1 MNEMT
6 DIARM
11 MDDTLDRLLTRRLAG
26 LAGAEGEEHLRA
38 ALTEAGLPLLLRAE
52 DEGGLGGTLGD
63 AAVACW
69 RLGWHAAPVDPVALL
84 AGEEARPLPGGL
96 FGADEPPKGEAT
108 RDDAL
113 LTVAAM
119 TGAMARVMEIAVD
132 YANTRQQFGRPLGKF
147 QALQHLLAEAA
158 SELALTEAAL
168 AAALEAAE
176 ADGED
181 TLPWLTAK
189 AQAGRAATFIAAAA
203 HQVMGAIGFTEEHPL
218 HHYTRRLWQWRD
230 DNGRQAE
237 CEARVG
243 RAALAAPG
251 GLWAYLTDERSE
263 A

>member
-1 MNEMT
+1 MT

-11 MDDTLDRLLTRRLAG
+11 MDDTLDRLLTRALSDASGRETL
-26 LAGAEGEEHLRA
+26 GE
-38 ALTEAGLPLLLRAE
+38 ALTEAGLPLLLLSE
-52 DEGGLGGTLGD
+52 GEGGLGGTLSD

-69 RLGWHAAPVDPVALL
+69 RLGWHAAPVDPVALVRDGR
-84 AGEEARPLPGGL
+84 AQPVQGGF
-96 FGADEPPKGEAT
+96 FGTPAPEGSAT
-108 RDDAL
+108 RDTAL

-168 AAALEAAE
+168 AAALEAE
-176 ADGED
+176 DGGA
-181 TLPWLTAK
+181 LSWLTAK

-230 DNGRQAE
+230 ENGRQAD
-237 CEARVG
+237 CEAALG

-251 GLWAYLTDERSE
+251 GLWAYLTDERT
-263 A
+263 AA

>member
-1 MNEMT
+1 MT

-11 MDDTLDRLLTRRLAG
+11 MDDTLDRLLTRG
-26 LAGAEGEEHLRA
+26 LAGVEGEEQLRV

-52 DEGGLGGTLGD
+52 NEGGLGGTLSD

-84 AGEEARPLPGGL
+84 AGARARPLPGGL
-96 FGADEPPKGEAT
+96 FGADEPTEAQPK
-108 RDDAL
+108 RDSAL
-113 LTVAAM
+113 LTAAAM

-158 SELALTEAAL
+158 SELSLTEAGL
-168 AAALEAAE
+168 AAALEATE
-176 ADGED
+176 TGDD
-181 TLPWLTAK
+181 NDLSWLTAK

-230 DNGRQAE
+230 DNGRQAQ

-251 GLWAYLTDERSE
+251 GLWAYLIDERIE
-263 A
+263 E